1 MAAHA
6 IEPIGPHRNN
16 LGDLIGEMEEAS
28 RLHGDIRQSEAIVRK
43 WKSLISDG
51 TGFVLLD
58 GSHCIGLLL
67 YSAEYDLRFSS
78 FLSASSA
85 EKLPKSATIY
95 ACHVLERAREN
106 SSSSER
112 LLLQSAISRLRMIK
126 SIETM
131 AVQIQSLYGFNPGKT
146 LSGLG
151 FLSCARVRMQRNLN
165 NPIPPERS
173 PSASSIE
180 SPALQ
185 DSDDLRSVIYHAYF
199 SEIDG
204 YLFPDIEAVC
214 SQHPLFREFLTSTSV
229 ERTAS
234 VIAKREGYPCGCVLV
249 LSDEDR
255 RLGLIG
261 VVAVIPALRR
271 RGIAR
276 AMMLRV
282 MHRLKEHDHDRAALA
297 VTVEN
302 RPAHKLYTSLG
313 FTEIGPRK
321 AISVWRRSASRPRI
335 RRRK

>member
-1 MAAHA
+1 MVAHA
-6 IEPIGPHRNN
+6 IEPIKPHRNN
-16 LGDLIGEMEEAS
+16 LGELIDEIERVS
-28 RLHGDIRQSEAIVRK
+28 RLSADIRQSEATVRK
-43 WKSLISDG
+43 WKTLIADG

-58 GSHCIGLLL
+58 GSRCIGMLL

-95 ACHVLERAREN
+95 ACHVLERARED
-106 SSSSER
+106 SHSSER
-112 LLLQSAISRLRMIK
+112 VLLQSAIARLRTIK

-131 AVQIQSLYGFNPGKT
+131 AVQIQSFYGFHPGKT
-146 LSGLG
+146 LSDLG
-151 FLSCARVRMQRNLN
+151 FLSCARVRMECTLLDPIPREH
-165 NPIPPERS
+165 IPPE
-173 PSASSIE
+173 
-180 SPALQ
+180 
-185 DSDDLRSVIYHAYF
+185 DSVEAPTLEDADDLRSVIYHAYF

-214 SQHPLFREFLTSTSV
+214 SQPSLFSEFLTSTSV

-234 VIAKREGYPCGCVLV
+234 VIAKREGHPCGCVLV

-261 VVAVIPALRR
+261 VVAVVPALRR

-282 MHRLKEHDHDRAALA
+282 MHRLKKHDHDRAALA

-302 RPAHKLYTSLG
+302 QPAHKLYMSLG
-313 FTEIGPRK
+313 FKESGPRK

-335 RRRK
+335 KRRH